1 MKRFLQIFIG
11 LVLSALFAYLAVKDI
26 RWDEFFATLGSN
38 KQWWYLLPASGL
50 FLASFISRA
59 IRWGYLVE
67 PVRHIRFK
75 PLFSSLM
82 IGYMGNNVLPLRLG
96 EILRAYALGRKTGL
110 SKSTGLATIVVE
122 RLVDIVGLLIFLVIA
137 IFVAPIPEEYRT
149 ATLLIGGFALLLL
162 IFLLGLTFFEEF
174 TRRLIEGVFSV
185 FPENISAR
193 IGEITTSFIQGLQ
206 GLRRTHNYGK
216 IFIQTVILWIL
227 YVTSTYFMLAAFEF
241 PTLYGMTIWSAIVI
255 LLIGTVGVM
264 IPSSPGYIGTYHYV
278 IQQALAIYG
287 VPAEPA
293 LGFAIV
299 IHLVNYIPVTALGL
313 YYFAREGLRFGEL
326 PDATDQDMNNRN

>member
-1 MKRFLQIFIG
+1 MKRFLQISIG
-11 LVLSALFAYLAVKDI
+11 LLLSGFFAYLAVKDI
-26 RWDEFFATLGSN
+26 QWNEFFITLQKN

-59 IRWGYLVE
+59 LRWGYLVE
-67 PVRHIRFK
+67 PVQKVAFK

-122 RLVDIVGLLIFLVIA
+122 RLVDIVGLLIFLVVA
-137 IFVAPIPEEYRT
+137 IFVAPIPEKYQT

-162 IFLLGLTFFEEF
+162 LFLLGLTFFEEF
-174 TRRLIEGVFSV
+174 TKNLTEKFFAF
-185 FPENISAR
+185 FPEKISSR
-193 IGEITTSFIQGLQ
+193 LEEIVVSFIQGLK
-206 GLRRTHNYGK
+206 GLRSTHNYGK
-216 IFIQTVILWIL
+216 IFLQTVILWIL
-227 YVTSTYFMLAAFEF
+227 YATSTYCMLAAFEF

-278 IQQALAIYG
+278 IEQALAIYS

-299 IHLVNYIPVTALGL
+299 IHLINYIPVTGLGL
-313 YYFAREGLRFGEL
+313 YFFLREGLRFKEIPDSQEVL
-326 PDATDQDMNNRN
+326 PE

>member
-1 MKRFLQIFIG
+1 MKRFLQISIG
-11 LVLSALFAYLAVKDI
+11 LLLSGFFAYLAVKNI
-26 RWDEFFATLGSN
+26 QWNEFFATLEKN

-67 PVRHIRFK
+67 PAQKVSFK

-82 IGYMGNNVLPLRLG
+82 IGYMGNNILPLRLG

-137 IFVAPIPEEYRT
+137 IFVAPIPEKYQT
-149 ATLLIGGFALLLL
+149 ATLLIGGFAFLLLL
-162 IFLLGLTFFEEF
+162 FLLGLTFFEEV
-174 TRRLIEGVFSV
+174 TRGLAEKIFSV
-185 FPENISAR
+185 FPSHISNR
-193 IGEITTSFIQGLQ
+193 LSEITASFIRGLQ
-206 GLRRTHNYGK
+206 GLRKTHNYGK
-216 IFIQTVILWIL
+216 IFLQTIILWIL
-227 YVTSTYFMLAAFEF
+227 YATSTYCMLAAFEF
-241 PTLYGMTIWSAIVI
+241 TKLYGMTLWSAIVI

-278 IQQALAIYG
+278 IEQALAIYSI
-287 VPAEPA
+287 PPEPA

-313 YYFAREGLRFGEL
+313 YFFLREGLRFKEL
-326 PDATDQDMNNRN
+326 PDSQEVVAE